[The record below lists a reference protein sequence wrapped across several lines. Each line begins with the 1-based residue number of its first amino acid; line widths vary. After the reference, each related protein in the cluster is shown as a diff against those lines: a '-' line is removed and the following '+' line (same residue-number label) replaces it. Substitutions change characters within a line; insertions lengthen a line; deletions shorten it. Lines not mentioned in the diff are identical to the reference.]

1 MCHGARPLCIHIIMY
16 NTKDNRTMKTRTNV
30 RTARWLALLLV
41 MVGLF
46 APRTSAASDDEI
58 TIPARTFP
66 GKWGTV
72 HIPAQTIYN
81 NDLSKI
87 AFTVSDIPEGFTFKC
102 LDNATR
108 DVELTYITYKLED
121 KIGIIASPLPV
132 QSAGALVDMF
142 NTYDPESAY
151 LSKDGDVVVTKNI
164 ELSWEEHYGLEDRI
178 RLEMDYLSLGTEGYI
193 YSMEQF
199 KFDMENARLVIR
211 GGNHWDFKLINTA
224 VEFNEFPDYNGY
236 NLSIEAEVEG
246 DVSFKGILDDEALNN
261 PCLGHSAHVHFN
273 GNLDNAH
280 LTIENLIVATDAVI
294 GEGTTISAKKCTFD
308 FTGGSLNGGEIQL
321 DSCWIAMENSPS
333 FEKGRL
339 TLNHSR
345 FSNGDFLFGGKDMEV
360 EINNGLYRNLIVKDG
375 SVTLNNGYISGAVTM
390 EGGSLE
396 VNDGAITSIVVNNSA
411 CDIALNKGLFG
422 SVYMPSGVN
431 KSISSLLG
439 GNARYYD
446 RDGTY
451 MFYDLGFTVERV
463 PRTEYSQI
471 VGYTYPISFVRSER
485 GDVVVPP
492 AAFVAAQEASVGPNG
507 TDVRVRENGD
517 LEIWTPEGLAWLAF
531 LQSDTH
537 DRVRN
542 GREYLDESGDWY
554 LMADLDMSDYGAGW
568 PDLSIP
574 GGKVFDGQRH
584 RIYNMHVLKPDASFL
599 KEVNGTVANL
609 VVEGSVTNSEDEGGR
624 LPTGSSPRISYVVS
638 GFARTNQGSILN
650 CAFKGGVWSKVAG
663 ESVRITGFVDMN
675 RGRIKNC
682 YVAPCGERIGGAR
695 YKGDRLTNEYVCNSE
710 YYYATG
716 FVHTNVI
723 QAVIE
728 NCYFAG
734 VVSFDDTNAPNKE
747 NVDAAVTLD
756 VYRNYREEPFESLYC
771 QESDIHVDTLNANVR
786 DNTLDDYAPWSEWAV
801 SDDKQCGHPYFVW
814 ETALYDPSVAN
825 EVVDVADDFQVWSE
839 PGTLC
844 FHSARAADVVIYSLR
859 GVLRGRY
866 DRHVGVKR
874 VALPKGVY
882 LVVYGTD
889 VRKVV
894 VN

>member
-16 NTKDNRTMKTRTNV
+16 NTKDNRTMRTRTNV
-30 RTARWLALLLV
+30 RAARWLALLLV

-132 QSAGALVDMF
+132 QSAGALVNMF
-142 NTYDPESAY
+142 NTYDPGCAY
-151 LSKDGDVVVTKNI
+151 LNADGEVVVTRTVKVSNI
-164 ELSWEEHYGLEDRI
+164 ERDGLEDRV
-178 RLEMDYLSLGTEGYI
+178 RLEMDYLSLVGAETT
-193 YSMEQF
+193 SWFTQNF
-199 KFDMENARLVIR
+199 KFEMNDAHLVVQGLI
-211 GGNHWDFKLINTA
+211 GSCDFKVSNGI
-224 VEFNEFPDYNGY
+224 VECMKYMGNDP
-236 NLSIEAEVEG
+236 SIHLEVAG
-246 DVSFKGILDDEALNN
+246 DVLARGILDEETLNN
-261 PCLGHSAHVHFN
+261 PCLGNSAYVDLS
-273 GNLDNAH
+273 GIDDAH

-439 GNARYYD
+439 SNARYYD

-451 MFYDLGFTVERV
+451 MFYDLGFSVERV

-485 GDVVVPP
+485 GDAVAPP

-507 TDVRVRENGD
+507 TDVRVRANGD

-542 GREYLDESGDWY
+542 GRDYFDESGDWY
-554 LMADLDMSDYGAGW
+554 LMSDLDMSDYGAGW

-624 LPTGSSPRISYVVS
+624 LPTVAVPQITYIVS
-638 GFARTNQGSILN
+638 GFARTNRGLILN
-650 CAFKGGVWSKVAG
+650 CAYKGGVWNRVVG
-663 ESVRITGFVDMN
+663 EYVRITGFVYNNM
-675 RGRIKNC
+675 GRIKNC

-710 YYYATG
+710 GYDVSG
-716 FVHTNVI
+716 FVHTNAPVG
-723 QAVIE
+723 VIE

-786 DNTLDDYAPWSEWAV
+786 DNTLDDYAPWSEWAA

-844 FHSARAADVVIYSLR
+844 FHSVRAADVAIYSLR

-866 DRHVGVKR
+866 DRHVGTRR

-889 VRKVV
+889 ARKVV

>member
-1 MCHGARPLCIHIIMY
+1 MY
-16 NTKDNRTMKTRTNV
+16 NTKDNRTMRTRTNV
-30 RTARWLALLLV
+30 RAARWLALLLV

-72 HIPAQTIYN
+72 HIPAQEFSADVSNATP
-81 NDLSKI
+81 I
-87 AFTVSDIPEGFTFKC
+87 AFTVSDIPEGFTFKR
-102 LDNATR
+102 LFIENGRYTVSR
-108 DVELTYITYKLED
+108 DELTLAAYQDAIN
-121 KIGIIASPLPV
+121 IGIVASPLPV
-132 QSAGALVDMF
+132 QSADALVNMF
-142 NTYDPESAY
+142 NIYDPGCAY
-151 LSKDGDVVVTKNI
+151 LSGDGDVVVTKDI
-164 ELSWEEHYGLEDRI
+164 KLSLEEYEGLEDRI
-178 RLEMDYLSLGTEGYI
+178 RLEMDYLSLGTEGHI

-211 GGNHWDFKLINTA
+211 GGNRWDFKLINTV
-224 VEFNEFPDYNGY
+224 VEFNKFPDYNGY
-236 NLSIEAEVEG
+236 NLSIEAEVER
-246 DVSFKGILDDEALNN
+246 DVSFKGILDDETLNY
-261 PCLGHSAHVHFN
+261 PCLGNSAYVDLN
-273 GNLDNAH
+273 GMDDAH

-294 GEGTTISAKKCTFD
+294 GEGTIISAKKCTFD

-396 VNDGAITSIVVNNSA
+396 VNDGAITSIVVNNSN

-542 GREYLDESGDWY
+542 GRDYLDESGDWY

-624 LPTGSSPRISYVVS
+624 LPKGDASWSYVLYNVS
-638 GFARTNQGSILN
+638 GFAQINKGTIIN
-650 CAFKGGVWSKVAG
+650 CAFKGGVWNAVPGYSY
-663 ESVRITGFVDMN
+663 INGFVQTN
-675 RGRIKNC
+675 VGEIKNC
-682 YVAPCGERIGGAR
+682 YATPCEELIGGAR
-695 YKGDRLTNEYVCNSE
+695 YDKDHLNNEYVCPTEHHWVS
-710 YYYATG
+710 G
-716 FVHTNVI
+716 FVHTNASL
-723 QAVIE
+723 AVID
-728 NCYFAG
+728 NCYYAG
-734 VVSFDDTNAPNKE
+734 KLVFDYVGSE
-747 NVDAAVTLD
+747 VDAYLARD
-756 VYRNYREEPFESLYC
+756 ISKVYDEEPMIEHFYYM
-771 QESDIHVDTLNANVR
+771 ESDIHVDTLNANVR
-786 DNTLDDYAPWSEWAV
+786 DNTSVDYAPWSEWAV
-801 SDDKQCGHPYFVW
+801 SEDKQCGHPYFVW

-889 VRKVV
+889 ARKVV